1 MNKRFIYGI
10 VCIILAAVIAFG
22 GIPLLAS
29 QTNAKI
35 QVVKVSSPVNK
46 GTVLTADSLS
56 MEEVGAFGLAP
67 NAVTKIE
74 DVVGKYAATDLVE
87 NSLLLPGNISDTP
100 ISTDSLLSA
109 LPSGKVAVSVSIK
122 SLASG
127 LSDKLQ
133 SGDIIRIYHF
143 KDTAVDIPELQYV
156 RILSVTD
163 EKGSEVDKTKSVVD
177 EDEQQQSA
185 TIVVEATPEQAL
197 RITDLENDGNIHVA
211 LIYRGNKA
219 AADKFIAEQDKF
231 LKKAA
236 EKQQKAESEAQKEEV
251 Q

>member
-1 MNKRFIYGI
+1 MNKRFFYGI

-29 QTNAKI
+29 KTNAKVN
-35 QVVKVSSPVNK
+35 VVKVISPINK
-46 GTVLTADSLS
+46 GTVIAADDLIL
-56 MEEVGAFGLAP
+56 EEVGALGLAP
-67 NAVTKIE
+67 NAISKIE
-74 DVVGKYAATDLVE
+74 DAVGKYAATDLVE
-87 NSLLLPGNISDTP
+87 SAFLLSGNISDTP
-100 ISTDSLLSA
+100 ISSDSLLGT

-133 SGDIIRIYHF
+133 SGDIVRIYHF
-143 KDTAVDIPELQYV
+143 KDTAQDIPELQYV
-156 RILSVTD
+156 RVLAVTD
-163 EKGSEVDKTKSVVD
+163 AKGGDVDKSKPVVD

-211 LIYRGNKA
+211 LIYRGDKSG
-219 AADKFIAEQDKF
+219 ADKFIFEQDKF
-231 LKKAA
+231 LINQKKPQT
-236 EKQQKAESEAQKEEV
+236 EDQKDARSGV
-251 Q
+251 